1 MIKITT
7 NYLPT
12 KQIVI
17 EERIKN
23 GIKNTI
29 IIECDSRKIFIN
41 GYLHTQ
47 LYYNDEDINV
57 YAHRMIKRIN
67 DKKIKIFRE

>member
-1 MIKITT
+1 MIKIIKT
-7 NYLPT
+7 YLPT
-12 KQIVI
+12 KRIVI
-17 EERIKN
+17 TEHIKN
-23 GIKNTI
+23 SVKNTI

-57 YAHRMIKRIN
+57 YAHRIVERIN
-67 DKKIKIFRE
+67 EHKTKIFRE

>member
-1 MIKITT
+1 MIKIHY
-7 NYLPT
+7 NYLPI

-23 GIKNTI
+23 SVKNTI
-29 IIECDSRKIFIN
+29 IIECSTRKIFIN

-57 YAHRMIKRIN
+57 YAKILIDRIN
-67 DKKIKIFRE
+67 NGKVKNI